1 MSSFLIGLLQVGDRI
16 FEVNGEM
23 VDNMSPADL
32 QAMLVSSLFFF
43 HYYYL
48 FCFILEK

>member
-32 QAMLVSSLFFF
+32 QAMLVSS
-43 HYYYL
+43 
-48 FCFILEK
+48 